1 MSCFYEPFYQ
11 IMEAPASLHSVT
23 MLFMVSTLLAMVSLG
38 WVRSD
43 GSGPPEIG
51 QVLDHREELFI

>member
-1 MSCFYEPFYQ
+1 
-11 IMEAPASLHSVT
+11 MEALASLHSVT

>member
-11 IMEAPASLHSVT
+11 IMEAPTSLRNVT

-38 WVRSD
+38 WVHSD
-43 GSGPPEIG
+43 GSGPLK
-51 QVLDHREELFI
+51 V